1 MVWFPPT
8 ESASSLHDRGFIR
21 LPRLP
26 SLPPCAHVV
35 GACPQPS
42 GPRPRITPGAVTP
55 PGAHGAWKS
64 TGAATQALPPASSPR
79 LRKPA
84 SRSCSAGTG
93 SATGGRACVA
103 CWRRCRLCAMRPRR
117 RAIPARAPCGGAGR
131 WAATLSRV
139 AAHGVS
145 DGWQAGQTEIFF
157 RHCPSLR
164 RAIGCLITASL
175 IIGFAILG
183 LLRTICFGRYT
194 C

>member
-1 MVWFPPT
+1 MRTIAFRTHADAGLRLRLAPNGP
-8 ESASSLHDRGFIR
+8 
-21 LPRLP
+21 LPRLATIPRMKRFRLICLPHRP
-26 SLPPCAHVV
+26 SLTPCAHVV

-64 TGAATQALPPASSPR
+64 TGAATQALPPVSSPR

-103 CWRRCRLCAMRPRR
+103 CWGRYRLRAMRPRR

-131 WAATLSRV
+131 WAATLPQV
-139 AAHGVS
+139 AARGGA
-145 DGWQAGQTEIFF
+145 DGRWAGQTE
-157 RHCPSLR
+157 P
-164 RAIGCLITASL
+164 
-175 IIGFAILG
+175 
-183 LLRTICFGRYT
+183 
-194 C
+194 